1 MLRPDHPT
9 EGVPKEDVM
18 GKKFGSVDAYKQFL
32 PQMVQNFAHEGIEFI
47 PEGQRT
53 GSSLHSHRIVT
64 FAGQYEKQGDI
75 MEELFRRYTTAQQ
88 WIGDVDICVAAAASV
103 GLDEQ
108 EVQQDLKMGREMG
121 VTGVP
126 FFVINDQVGL
136 SGAQVPDEFIKA
148 FEHE

>member
-1 MLRPDHPT
+1 
-9 EGVPKEDVM
+9 M

-108 EVQQDLKMGREMG
+108 EARRFMEDPSNGMREVQQDLKMGREMG